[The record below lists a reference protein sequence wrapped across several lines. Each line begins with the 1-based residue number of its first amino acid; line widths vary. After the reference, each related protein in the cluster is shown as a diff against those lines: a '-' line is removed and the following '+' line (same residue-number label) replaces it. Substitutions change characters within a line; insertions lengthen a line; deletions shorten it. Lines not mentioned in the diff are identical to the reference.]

1 MKNKSF
7 IALSLAVLAT
17 LTPASAQNTFKLAT
31 TLNSSVGVSSS
42 IAQVIATDVNGS
54 GKVGLICAST
64 VLTNNGKGIFGAG
77 VSLSPNITLRTSGL
91 VAASVM
97 GNGRMDLITLTN
109 LAVTPF
115 TESIVVYTNSGPT
128 GFSGAVSLGFHSSTA
143 NVGNESTNNSNQ
155 ATGQGYL
162 SSAGDVFGNGRA
174 NLFYLSSIS
183 NSLSLFTN
191 NGSGSFGFNT
201 NFGVKLSLPA
211 VADVNRDGKVDFITA
226 SYSNSIVFVFTNGG
240 GFYGSNA
247 SFKVRSPVYVVAADV
262 NGDGWVD
269 LIVGSVTNSF
279 SQYTNTISIWTNN
292 GSGTFG
298 SNTSFTVGSVNQR
311 VMDIKAAPVFSDGQ
325 MDLVFAVSDLNAD
338 LANTLMVYTNNGSG
352 GFGSNTAV
360 SVGSLQPFSVAVAD
374 VSGDGALDL
383 ISANSSSSGTL
394 TIFTNTGSGLQTGSF
409 LSNSMPV
416 LATNIS
422 GLLAA
427 DIYRNGKLDLI
438 TALVPNQIT
447 APTNLLVLTNNGSGM
462 FGSNAVI
469 NGFTGNGF
477 FVNGTPI
484 YADVFGNGS
493 PALIVSVSSIGNGP
507 GGLVVLTNN
516 GSGVFGTNSF
526 INTGYRPTE
535 VVAADVNGD
544 GKLDLI
550 ASCYPSSGNQY
561 NVIVLTNNGSG
572 GFGTNVIITQNNY
585 SHVAVADVNKD
596 GRPDLI
602 LANLNYSY
610 PYNSQLIVF
619 TNISPTGTGALYSA
633 NSPYSTTYPIT
644 LVTAFPSALI
654 AADVNGDGNID
665 FIIANNNNPGTLSV
679 MTNSGFNGVNNG
691 NNSYSFG
698 LNSSPSVGAYPH
710 ALTAADVNG
719 DGKIDLISANWGV
732 VTNTSDARGPLN
744 YGTLTV
750 LTNNGNGIFTNPAT
764 FSTGMGP
771 TAVIAT
777 DVNGDGKVDLITA
790 NMTGF
795 TNQYNQVSG
804 QYWYGQGGNTLSILL
819 NTSNFVNTV
828 VLQTTPTDS
837 PITYGQTVTNANLTG
852 GAVTNESGV
861 AVTGS
866 FAFTTN
872 FIPSAGT
879 PNVPVTFT
887 PAPPTDFQP
896 ITFNVS
902 VTVSQLVAI
911 LKGSR
916 AYDGTTNALYN
927 ILSVSNKIAGDN
939 VAVNGGSV
947 GLPTANVGTN
957 AITSANGLTLGG
969 STAVNYT
976 LVGMSG
982 AVIITNAVNLPAL
995 VSSLNPSGYGVG
1007 VSFTAT
1013 LPAFAGGSIQ
1023 FLTNGFLFDTESLT
1037 AGSAGSVATTL
1048 LPIGSN
1054 VITAAYLGDA
1064 NDQPTTNSLGQT
1076 VTAPQINPPAMA
1088 PGGLVMSGSFGI
1100 PFGTYYLLSTTNL
1113 SLPVNQWISVLTN
1126 QFDASG
1132 NYSFT
1137 NPLTPAPGV
1146 YFILEVLY

>member
-1 MKNKSF
+1 MKNKLF

-31 TLNSSVGVSSS
+31 TLNSSAGVSSS
-42 IAQVIATDVNGS
+42 ASQVITTDVNGD
-54 GKVGLICAST
+54 GKMDLICAST
-64 VLTNNGKGIFGAG
+64 VLTNNGKGVFSA

-91 VAASVM
+91 VVASVL
-97 GNGRMDLITLTN
+97 GNGRIDLITLTN
-109 LAVTPF
+109 LATTPF
-115 TESIVVYTNSGPT
+115 TESIVVYTNSGQT
-128 GFSGAVSLGFHSSTA
+128 GFNGGISLGFHSSTG
-143 NVGNESTNNSNQ
+143 NVGNETTNNSNQ
-155 ATGQGYL
+155 ATGQGSL

-174 NLFYLSSIS
+174 NLFYLSSVS

-191 NGSGSFGFNT
+191 NGSGVFGFST
-201 NFGVKLSLPA
+201 NFGVKLGLPA
-211 VADVNRDGKVDFITA
+211 VADVNRDGKVDFITP
-226 SYSNSIVFVFTNGG
+226 SYSNNIVYVFTNGG
-240 GFYGSNA
+240 GIYGSNA

-262 NGDGWVD
+262 NGDGWAD
-269 LIVGSVTNSF
+269 LIVGSVTNVNNF
-279 SQYTNTISIWTNN
+279 YTNTISIWTNN

-298 SNTSFTVGSVNQR
+298 SNTSFTVGSTGQR
-311 VMDIKAAPVFSDGQ
+311 LMDIKAAQVFGDGQ
-325 MDLVFAVSDLNAD
+325 VDLVLAVSDLYNNQNNA
-338 LANTLMVYTNNGSG
+338 LMVYTNNGSG

-360 SVGSLQPFSVAVAD
+360 SVGSSTWPFSVAVAD

-383 ISANSSSSGTL
+383 ISANSYNGTL

-422 GLLAA
+422 SLLAA
-427 DIYRNGKLDLI
+427 DFYRNGKLDLI
-438 TALVPNQIT
+438 TILNPSQTV

-477 FVNGTPI
+477 VNGPPI
-484 YADVFGNGS
+484 YADIFGNGS
-493 PALIVSVSSIGNGP
+493 PALIVPVSGTGNSVV
-507 GGLVVLTNN
+507 LVVLTNN

-526 INTGYRPTE
+526 ISTGIDRPLQ

-561 NVIVLTNNGSG
+561 NVIVLTNNGAG

-602 LANLNYSY
+602 LANNNYNY
-610 PYNSQLIVF
+610 PYNCQLIIF
-619 TNISPTGTGALYSA
+619 TNISATGTGALYSA
-633 NSPYSTTYPIT
+633 SFPYNTTYSVAAAGA
-644 LVTAFPSALI
+644 LPSALI

-719 DGKIDLISANWGV
+719 DGKLDLISANWGV

-777 DVNGDGKVDLITA
+777 DVNDDGKVDLITA
-790 NMTGF
+790 NTTGF
-795 TNQYNQVSG
+795 TNQNNQVSG
-804 QYWYGQGGNTLSILL
+804 QYWYGQGGNTLSILF

-828 VLQTTPTDS
+828 VLQTAPTDS

-861 AVTGS
+861 AVTGN

-872 FIPSAGT
+872 SLPPAGT
-879 PNVPVTFT
+879 PNVLVTFT
-887 PAPPTDFQP
+887 PSPPTDFQP

-902 VTVSQLVAI
+902 VTVSQLVAV
-911 LKGSR
+911 LKGKR
-916 AYDGTTNALYN
+916 AYDGTTNAVFG
-927 ILSVSNKIAGDN
+927 ILSVSNKLSSDN
-939 VAVNGGSV
+939 VTVNGGSV

-957 AITSANGLTLGG
+957 AITSTNGLTLGG
-969 STAVNYT
+969 STAANYT
-976 LVGMSG
+976 LAGMSG

-995 VSSLNPSGYGVG
+995 ASSLNPSGYGVG

-1013 LPAFAGGSIQ
+1013 LPAFAGGSVQ
-1023 FLTNGFLFDTESLT
+1023 FLTNGFLFDTQSLT

-1064 NDQPTTNSLGQT
+1064 NNLAAANSLGQT
-1076 VTAPQINPPAMA
+1076 VTAPQINPPATA
-1088 PGGLVMSGSFGI
+1088 PGGLVMSGSFGL

-1113 SLPVNQWISVLTN
+1113 SLPVNQWTSVFTN

-1137 NPLTPAPGV
+1137 NPITPSPGV